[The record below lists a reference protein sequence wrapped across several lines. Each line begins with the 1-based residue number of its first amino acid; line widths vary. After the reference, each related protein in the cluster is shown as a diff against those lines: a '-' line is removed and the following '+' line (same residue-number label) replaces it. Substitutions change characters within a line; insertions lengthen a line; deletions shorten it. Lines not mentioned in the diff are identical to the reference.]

1 MGRLLLGGDAMA
13 EVEELLKDIEKL
25 RDRLQKLIIAKHE
38 NLTDKDVVA
47 TSRMLNALLNQ
58 YNNFLDEKMK

>member
-1 MGRLLLGGDAMA
+1 MS
-13 EVEELLKDIEKL
+13 EVQELLNDIEKL
-25 RDRLQKLIIAKHE
+25 RDRLQNLIIVKHE

-47 TSRMLNALLNQ
+47 TSKMLNALLNQ